1 LIRAS
6 RAPPHSVLG
15 PRPRS
20 STSLSFPRF
29 LRSSVRPLE
38 VGPPSRRKLGHRQGH
53 RRRRGRIPP
62 RPRSFRIPPRR
73 VTPSPSFEY
82 SNPSTTNHYNPIQA
96 MASHPLKRGAPRS
109 SNSSFVSSH
118 VFSTDSSAA
127 PPTAAA
133 MAGNRRQYDSL
144 SPDIDINPS
153 DSGDHDPDATGGGD
167 VGDEDDSPD
176 DELSGGY
183 DDDGGTYDEY
193 DDLNSEAEE
202 YYNSGASELV
212 TTVRGDG
219 YGGGGSGHHGAKTS
233 LQSHNYE
240 PDESEVWRAYVAQQ
254 HFSNRGQ
261 WWTTGKLRALRR
273 WGLTLVVGVLQAVIA
288 VACNFASKR
297 LGEIKYDHVYD
308 LLELQTLKRHGM
320 EASGTGEGAGSGG
333 EDLYY
338 TADGYL
344 DMNQDGVPDAEQ
356 GGAGE
361 GSGASA
367 DLADHWYNF
376 GGSPFLAFLFYQ
388 TVFAFLASIF
398 VYIEPVS
405 GGSGIPE
412 VKCFLNG
419 IDLPRIVRVKT
430 LVCKV
435 VGVTFSVAAGLPV
448 GKEGPM
454 VHSGSVVAAGIS
466 QGRTKFW
473 GVDTSFSKFSD
484 FRNDREKRDFVACG
498 AAAGVASA
506 FGAPIGGVL
515 FSLEEGASYWSTKL
529 TWRAFFCA
537 MVTFG
542 SLLALKGRE
551 GHWGQSNVSKLFSFG
566 EFTSIGD
573 GSTNYKVWELLLFI
587 LIGCLGGLIGAC
599 FNAGNEHL
607 TIWRMKN
614 VNYSKKRRMVEV
626 IVMSVLVTTVS
637 FLMPLLWG
645 RCTELP
651 TDMQD
656 WTNQEKDLVNNLVAF
671 NCIPG
676 KQYNEVASLFLIEAD
691 VAIRQLF
698 HFRETGETDSSTFSS
713 TALFLFFI
721 PYITLASLVYG
732 IAIPSG
738 LFVPSLLSG
747 AAFGRLFGH
756 LLHKL
761 DHTSGTF
768 ADSGTYALMGAAAV
782 LGGMARMTISLTV
795 ILLEATGNMQYVLPL
810 MMTLMAARFTGNV
823 FNEGLYDIHIHLKH
837 IPFLEPEVPTIA
849 ERHEIVAG
857 QVMSTEVKCL
867 RPVERVGIVYDLLK
881 NIQHSNFPIVDTASS
896 GTLYG
901 TASRSVLCTLLQR
914 RAFGQPHHLNNGQYR
929 ANSDGGADYAELLGP
944 KRLSP
949 LVQWDTIERVY
960 PNYPTIDDVQLRPG
974 DRNCWLD
981 LRPYANTAPYTIN
994 ETASIQV
1001 SPWRK
1006 IGLGIDPF
1014 AHEQLPVPKLI
1025 SPPKHCSAPT
1035 ACSAP
1040 LASASCAWS
1049 TTTTR

>member
-1 LIRAS
+1 
-6 RAPPHSVLG
+6 
-15 PRPRS
+15 
-20 STSLSFPRF
+20 
-29 LRSSVRPLE
+29 
-38 VGPPSRRKLGHRQGH
+38 
-53 RRRRGRIPP
+53 
-62 RPRSFRIPPRR
+62 
-73 VTPSPSFEY
+73 
-82 SNPSTTNHYNPIQA
+82 
-96 MASHPLKRGAPRS
+96 MASHPLKRNNTPRT
-109 SNSSFVSSH
+109 SNKE
-118 VFSTDSSAA
+118 A
-127 PPTAAA
+127 
-133 MAGNRRQYDSL
+133 YDSL
-144 SPDIDINPS
+144 SHS
-153 DSGDHDPDATGGGD
+153 DNDPTHGK
-167 VGDEDDSPD
+167 DDYSNEYSD
-176 DELSGGY
+176 DLSGGY
-183 DDDGGTYDEY
+183 SNDAYDEY
-193 DDLNSEAEE
+193 GDLNSEAEE

-219 YGGGGSGHHGAKTS
+219 YGGGGTGSKGHKNS

-261 WWTTGKLRALRR
+261 WWTTGKLRALKR
-273 WGLTLVVGVLQAVIA
+273 WGLTLVIGILQAIIA
-288 VACNFASKR
+288 VTCNMASKR
-297 LGEIKYDHVYD
+297 LGEIKYEHVYD
-308 LLELQTLKRHGM
+308 LLEFNTLTKNGM
-320 EASGTGEGAGSGG
+320 QASGGTGDAASAT
-333 EDLYY
+333 EDYSYY

-344 DMNQDGVPDAEQ
+344 DMDQDGIPDSEQ
-356 GGAGE
+356 GEGE
-361 GSGASA
+361 SA
-367 DLADHWYNF
+367 NLSEYWFNF
-376 GGSPFLAFLFYQ
+376 WNSPFLAFFFYQ
-388 TVFAFLASIF
+388 TVFALAASLF

-419 IDLPRIVRVKT
+419 IDLPRIVRLKT

-537 MVTFG
+537 MVTLGALFG
-542 SLLALKGRE
+542 IRNQE
-551 GHWGQSNVSKLFSFG
+551 NHWGQSNVGKLFSFG

-573 GSTNYKVWELLLFI
+573 GSSNFSVWELLLFI

-614 VNYSKKRRMVEV
+614 VNYSKKRRVVEV
-626 IVMSVLVTTVS
+626 LVMSVLVTTVS
-637 FLMPLLWG
+637 FIMPLLWG

-656 WTNQEKDLVNNLVAF
+656 WTNQEKELVGNLVPF

-676 KQYNEVASLFLIEAD
+676 KEYNEVASLYFCEAD

-713 TALFLFFI
+713 AALFLFFI

-732 IAIPSG
+732 IAVPSG

-837 IPFLEPEVPTIA
+837 IPFLEPEVPPIA

-881 NIQHSNFPIVDTASS
+881 NVGHGNFPIVDTASS

-901 TASRSVLCTLLQR
+901 TASRSMLCTLLQR
-914 RAFGQPHHLNNGQYR
+914 RAFGQPHDVNNGHYHS
-929 ANSDGGADYAELLGP
+929 NTDGSVDYAELLGP

-960 PNYPTIDDVQLRPG
+960 PRYPTIDDVQLRPG

-994 ETASIQV
+994 ETASIQ
-1001 SPWRK
+1001 RTYRLFRTL
-1006 IGLGIDPF
+1006 GLRFLCVVNHNNQVVGIITREDLLPDSLSDSIMRGRN
-1014 AHEQLPVPKLI
+1014 AHMTQG
-1025 SPPKHCSAPT
+1025 SGFS
-1035 ACSAP
+1035 
-1040 LASASCAWS
+1040 
-1049 TTTTR
+1049 

>member
-1 LIRAS
+1 
-6 RAPPHSVLG
+6 
-15 PRPRS
+15 
-20 STSLSFPRF
+20 
-29 LRSSVRPLE
+29 
-38 VGPPSRRKLGHRQGH
+38 
-53 RRRRGRIPP
+53 
-62 RPRSFRIPPRR
+62 
-73 VTPSPSFEY
+73 
-82 SNPSTTNHYNPIQA
+82 
-96 MASHPLKRGAPRS
+96 MASHPLKQ
-109 SNSSFVSSH
+109 N
-118 VFSTDSSAA
+118 TYDSVA
-127 PPTAAA
+127 PP
-133 MAGNRRQYDSL
+133 NDYDV
-144 SPDIDINPS
+144 S
-153 DSGDHDPDATGGGD
+153 DEYSN
-167 VGDEDDSPD
+167 EYS

-183 DDDGGTYDEY
+183 NNDEY
-193 DDLNSEAEE
+193 DEFGDLNSEAEE

-219 YGGGGSGHHGAKTS
+219 YGGGRCNNRKST

-261 WWTTGKLRALRR
+261 WWTTGKLRALKR
-273 WGLTLVVGVLQAVIA
+273 WGLTLVVGILQAIIA
-288 VACNFASKR
+288 VTCNVASRK
-297 LGEIKYDHVYD
+297 LGQIKYDHVND
-308 LLELQTLKRHGM
+308 LLEFNTM
-320 EASGTGEGAGSGG
+320 SGSAMQADVSGG
-333 EDLYY
+333 SASNAGAAEDYSYY
-338 TADGYL
+338 TAGGYL
-344 DMNQDGVPDAEQ
+344 DMNQDGIPDSEQ
-356 GGAGE
+356 DE
-361 GSGASA
+361 EESILSEY
-367 DLADHWYNF
+367 WFNF
-376 GGSPFLAFLFYQ
+376 WDSPFLAFFFYQ
-388 TVFAFLASIF
+388 TTFALAASLF
-398 VYIEPVS
+398 VYIEPVAA
-405 GGSGIPE
+405 GSGIPE

-419 IDLPRIVRVKT
+419 IDLPRITRLKT
-430 LVCKV
+430 LLCKV
-435 VGVTFSVAAGLPV
+435 IGVTFSVAAGLPV

-454 VHSGSVVAAGIS
+454 VHSGAVVAAGIS

-506 FGAPIGGVL
+506 FGAPVGGVL
-515 FSLEEGASYWSTKL
+515 FALEEGASYWSTKL

-537 MVTFG
+537 MVTLGTMFTIRNQDN
-542 SLLALKGRE
+542 K
-551 GHWGQSNVSKLFSFG
+551 WGQANVGNLFSFG

-573 GSTNYKVWELLLFI
+573 GSSNFSVWELALFI

-614 VNYSKKRRMVEV
+614 VNFSKKRKVVEV
-626 IVMSVLVTTVS
+626 LVLSILVTTVS
-637 FLMPLLWG
+637 FAMPLLWG

-651 TDMQD
+651 TDMQEMS
-656 WTNQEKDLVNNLVAF
+656 NQEKELVGNLVPF
-671 NCIPG
+671 NCISG
-676 KQYNEVASLFLIEAD
+676 KEYNEVASLYFCEAD

-713 TALFLFFI
+713 AALFLFFI
-721 PYITLASLVYG
+721 PYITLASFVYG

-738 LFVPSLLSG
+738 LFVPSLLAG

-867 RPVERVGIVYDLLK
+867 RPVERVSIVYDLLK
-881 NIQHSNFPIVDTASS
+881 SVQHGNFPIVDTASS

-901 TASRSVLCTLLQR
+901 TASRSMLCTLLQR
-914 RAFGQPHHLNNGQYR
+914 RAFGQPHDVNNGHYHS
-929 ANSDGGADYAELLGP
+929 NSDGSVDYAELLGP

-960 PNYPTIDDVQLRPG
+960 PRYPTIDDVQLRPG

-994 ETASIQV
+994 ETASIQRTYRLFRTLGLRFLCVVNHNNQVVGIITRTDLLPESLSDSIMRGRNAHTTQEAVV
-1001 SPWRK
+1001 S
-1006 IGLGIDPF
+1006 
-1014 AHEQLPVPKLI
+1014 
-1025 SPPKHCSAPT
+1025 T
-1035 ACSAP
+1035 
-1040 LASASCAWS
+1040 
-1049 TTTTR
+1049 

>member
-1 LIRAS
+1 MS
-6 RAPPHSVLG
+6 
-15 PRPRS
+15 
-20 STSLSFPRF
+20 
-29 LRSSVRPLE
+29 
-38 VGPPSRRKLGHRQGH
+38 
-53 RRRRGRIPP
+53 
-62 RPRSFRIPPRR
+62 
-73 VTPSPSFEY
+73 Y
-82 SNPSTTNHYNPIQA
+82 SN
-96 MASHPLKRGAPRS
+96 
-109 SNSSFVSSH
+109 
-118 VFSTDSSAA
+118 
-127 PPTAAA
+127 
-133 MAGNRRQYDSL
+133 
-144 SPDIDINPS
+144 DIATRDYS
-153 DSGDHDPDATGGGD
+153 D
-167 VGDEDDSPD
+167 D

-183 DDDGGTYDEY
+183 NPNNNNSFDDSE
-193 DDLNSEAEE
+193 DDLNSEARE

-219 YGGGGSGHHGAKTS
+219 YGGGGGGHHGGGGGNNRGGYASS

-254 HFSNRGQ
+254 HFTNRGQ
-261 WWTTGKLRALRR
+261 WWTTGKLRALKR
-273 WGLTLVVGVLQAVIA
+273 WGLTFLVGVLQAVIA
-288 VACNFASKR
+288 ITCNMTSRR
-297 LGEIKYDHVYD
+297 LGEVKFDHVYD
-308 LLELQTLKRHGM
+308 LLAYNAMGS
-320 EASGTGEGAGSGG
+320 ASPSSSSSGSMSAPT
-333 EDLYY
+333 EDQYAYY

-344 DMNQDGVPDAEQ
+344 DMNQDGIPDEQ
-356 GGAGE
+356 QESGGGGE
-361 GSGASA
+361 ET
-367 DLADHWYNF
+367 DLNEYFFNF
-376 GGSPFLAFLFYQ
+376 WHSPFLAFLFYQ
-388 TVFAFLASIF
+388 TVFATIASLF

-419 IDLPRIVRVKT
+419 IDLPRIVRFKT

-435 VGVTFSVAAGLPV
+435 IGVTFSVAAGLPV

-454 VHSGSVVAAGIS
+454 VHSGAVVAAGMS
-466 QGRTKFW
+466 QGKTRLW
-473 GVDTSFSKFSD
+473 GKDTSFSKFSD

-537 MVTFG
+537 MVTLG
-542 SLLALKGRE
+542 SLFAIRNQDIKF
-551 GHWGQSNVSKLFSFG
+551 GQANVDKLFSFG
-566 EFTSIGD
+566 EFTAIGD
-573 GSTNYKVWELLLFI
+573 GMVNFSVWELLLFI

-614 VNYSKKRRMVEV
+614 VNFCKKRRVIEV
-626 IVMSVLVTTVS
+626 VVMSLLVTTVS
-637 FLMPLLWG
+637 FVMPLIWN

-656 WTNQEKDLVNNLVAF
+656 WTNQEKELVNNLVPF

-676 KQYNEVASLFLIEAD
+676 KEYNEVASLFFCEAD

-698 HFRETGETDSSTFSS
+698 HFRETGETDAATFSS
-713 TALFLFFI
+713 AALFLFFI

-732 IAIPSG
+732 IAVPSG
-738 LFVPSLLSG
+738 LFVPSLLAG

-795 ILLEATGNMQYVLPL
+795 ILLEATGNMQYCLPL
-810 MMTLMAARFTGNV
+810 MMTLMSARFVGNV

-837 IPFLEPEVPTIA
+837 IPFLEPDVPTIA

-867 RPVERVGIVYDLLK
+867 RPVERVGVVYDLLK
-881 NIQHSNFPIVDTASS
+881 NAQHGNFPIVDTASS

-901 TASRSVLCTLLQR
+901 TASRTMLCTLLQR
-914 RAFGQPHHLNNGQYR
+914 RAFGQPHDVNNGQ
-929 ANSDGGADYAELLGP
+929 NHSNTGEDYAELLGP

-949 LVQWDTIERVY
+949 LVQWDTLERVY
-960 PNYPTIDDVQLRPG
+960 PRYPTIDDVELRPG

-994 ETASIQV
+994 ETASIQ
-1001 SPWRK
+1001 RTYRLFRTL
-1006 IGLGIDPF
+1006 GLRFLCVVNHNNQVVGIITRVDLLPDSLSDAIMRGRN
-1014 AHEQLPVPKLI
+1014 AHMVGGGL
-1025 SPPKHCSAPT
+1025 S
-1035 ACSAP
+1035 
-1040 LASASCAWS
+1040 
-1049 TTTTR
+1049 